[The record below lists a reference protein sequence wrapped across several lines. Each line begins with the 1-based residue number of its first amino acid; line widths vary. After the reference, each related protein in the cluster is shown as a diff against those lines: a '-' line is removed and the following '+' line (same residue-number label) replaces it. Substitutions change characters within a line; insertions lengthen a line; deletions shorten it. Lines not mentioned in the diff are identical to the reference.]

1 MEKCITQKNV
11 GILFK
16 ILLVDDEDE
25 EGEEFDDD
33 DEEEEDFIDSD
44 ENEDAEDEKLNDR
57 EGPSKKRKLD

>member
-11 GILFK
+11 MILFK

-25 EGEEFDDD
+25 EGEEFDD
-33 DEEEEDFIDSD
+33 EEEDEDFMESD
-44 ENEDAEDEKLNDR
+44 ENEDVEDEQHQDK